1 MSCNPLFKECI
12 EKLLLGKVICETSSP
27 DVFGFLVMNGNR
39 KDVSDYIQR
48 VGLNLSM
55 TRDMKGYYGAIAEP
69 NSGDKQSIRTR
80 FNHVV
85 KSLEGLILLM
95 RMLKSMSPRSRPIN
109 VMDILKESTLTA
121 AIEDAPSL
129 EGQLNEVAL
138 KLKIG
143 KTGGP
148 KAKISSLLKYLE
160 QHEYLTPQDKN
171 GLQYKATAKWSLLYD
186 QLEFI
191 QKNESI
197 PLKEDTSQEEL
208 F

>member
-1 MSCNPLFKECI
+1 MSCNPLFKECV

-27 DVFGFLVMNGNR
+27 DIFGFLVMNGNK

-48 VGLNLSM
+48 IGLDLSM
-55 TRDMKGYYGAIAEP
+55 TKDMKGYYGSIAEP
-69 NSGDKQSIRTR
+69 SSGDKKSIRSR
-80 FNHVV
+80 FDHVA
-85 KSLEGLILLM
+85 KSLEGLVLLM
-95 RMLKSMSPRSRPIN
+95 RMLKSLSPRSRPIN
-109 VMDILKESTLTA
+109 AMDVLKESTLIK

-129 EGQLNEVAL
+129 EGQLNEVTL

-143 KTGGP
+143 KSGQS
-148 KAKISSLLKYLE
+148 KAKVSALLKYLE
-160 QHEYLTPQDKN
+160 QHEYLAPQDKN

-197 PLKEDTSQEEL
+197 PLKEDTNQEEL

>member
-12 EKLLLGKVICETSSP
+12 EKLLLGKVICEISSP
-27 DVFGFLVMNGNR
+27 DILAFLVINGN
-39 KDVSDYIQR
+39 KEDVSDYIQR
-48 VGLNLSM
+48 IGLELSM
-55 TRDMKGYYGAIAEP
+55 TKDMKGYYASLTDP
-69 NSGDKQSIRTR
+69 SSGDKQSIKSR

-95 RMLKSMSPRSRPIN
+95 RMMKSMSPSSRPIN
-109 VMDILKESTLTA
+109 AMDELKESTLIK

-129 EGQLNEVAL
+129 EGQLNEVTS

-143 KTGGP
+143 KSGRS
-148 KAKISSLLKYLE
+148 KAKVSALLKYLE
-160 QHEYLTPQDKN
+160 QHEYLMSQDKA
-171 GLQYKATAKWSLLYD
+171 GLRYKATAKWSLLYD

-197 PLKEDTSQEEL
+197 PLGEESEQEEL

>member
-1 MSCNPLFKECI
+1 MSCNPLFKECV

-27 DVFGFLVMNGNR
+27 DIFGFLVMNGNK

-48 VGLNLSM
+48 IGLNLSM
-55 TRDMKGYYGAIAEP
+55 TKDMKGYYGSIAEP
-69 NSGDKQSIRTR
+69 SSGDKKSIRSR
-80 FNHVV
+80 FDHVA

-95 RMLKSMSPRSRPIN
+95 IMLKSMSPRSRPIN
-109 VMDILKESTLTA
+109 AMDSLNESTLTA
-121 AIEDAPSL
+121 AIEDAPNL
-129 EGQLNEVAL
+129 EGLLNEVTL

-143 KTGGP
+143 QSGGP
-148 KAKISSLLKYLE
+148 KSKISALLKYLD
-160 QHEYLTPQDKN
+160 QQEYLSPQDKH
-171 GLQYKATAKWSLLYD
+171 GLLYKATAKWSLLYD

-197 PLKEDTSQEEL
+197 PLKEDTNQEEL